1 MPRARTS
8 DSDLRDK
15 ILDPLR
21 NFKHESVQVEEWEG
35 ATVVIRALSAGDWL
49 DYRRRALEQ
58 VRQARVAA
66 GLSAEPPVD
75 DEGDQPQEPLIEV
88 FSVPLY
94 AFVLARTLFELS
106 GRRLF
111 SDDDVDELAEAF
123 SPVHDQLVAK
133 AFELSGVSVDAGSSD
148 PVDAAGNG

>member
-1 MPRARTS
+1 MPRARAS

-15 ILDPLR
+15 VLDPLR
-21 NFKHESVQVEEWEG
+21 NFKHESVQVEEWQG

-49 DYRRRALEQ
+49 EYRRRALEQ
-58 VRQARVAA
+58 VRLARVAA
-66 GLSAEPPVD
+66 GLSAQPPVIE
-75 DEGDQPQEPLIEV
+75 DEDQPEEPLIEV

-123 SPVHDQLVAK
+123 SPVHDRLVAR
-133 AFELSGVSVDAGSSD
+133 AFDLSGVRVDADSPD
-148 PVDAAGNG
+148 PVDMAGNA

>member
-21 NFKHESVQVEEWEG
+21 NFKHESVQVDEWEG

-49 DYRRRALEQ
+49 EYRRRALEQ

-66 GLSAEPPVD
+66 GLSEERPVG

-111 SDDDVDELAEAF
+111 GDDDVDELAEAF
-123 SPVHDQLVAK
+123 SPVHDRLVAK

>member
-35 ATVVIRALSAGDWL
+35 ATVVIRALSAEDWL
-49 DYRRRALEQ
+49 EYRRRALDQ

-66 GLSAEPPVD
+66 GLSTQPPVVD
-75 DEGDQPQEPLIEV
+75 GEGQPEEPLIEV

-111 SDDDVDELAEAF
+111 GDDDVDELAEAF
-123 SPVHDQLVAK
+123 SPVHDRLVAK
-133 AFELSGVSVDAGSSD
+133 AFELSGVSAEADSPD
-148 PVDAAGNG
+148 PVDMAGNA

>member
-49 DYRRRALEQ
+49 EYRRRALEQ
-58 VRQARVAA
+58 VRLARVAA
-66 GLSAEPPVD
+66 GLSTQPPVVD
-75 DEGDQPQEPLIEV
+75 GEDQPEERLIEV

-111 SDDDVDELAEAF
+111 GDDDVDELAEAF
-123 SPVHDQLVAK
+123 SPVHDRLVAK
-133 AFELSGVSVDAGSSD
+133 AFELSGVSAEADSPD
-148 PVDAAGNG
+148 PVDMAGNA

>member
-15 ILDPLR
+15 VLDQLR

-49 DYRRRALEQ
+49 EYRRRALEQ

-66 GLSAEPPVD
+66 GLSAEPPVV
-75 DEGDQPQEPLIEV
+75 EGEDQPQEPLIEV

-94 AFVLARTLFELS
+94 AFVLVRTLFELS

-111 SDDDVDELAEAF
+111 GDDDVDELAEAF
-123 SPVHDQLVAK
+123 SPVHDRLVAK
-133 AFELSGVSVDAGSSD
+133 AFELSGVSAEADSPD
-148 PVDAAGNG
+148 PVDMAGNA

>member
-8 DSDLRDK
+8 DSDLRGK

-49 DYRRRALEQ
+49 EYRRRALEQ
-58 VRQARVAA
+58 VRQARLAA
-66 GLSAEPPVD
+66 GLSAEPS
-75 DEGDQPQEPLIEV
+75 EEQSQEPAIEV

-94 AFVLARTLFELS
+94 AFVLSRTMFELS

-111 SDDDVDELAEAF
+111 SDDEVDELVEAF

-133 AFELSGVSVDAGSSD
+133 AFELSGVSVGPHSPD
-148 PVDAAGNG
+148 PVDTAGNE

>member
-8 DSDLRDK
+8 DSDLRGK

-49 DYRRRALEQ
+49 EYRRRALEQ
-58 VRQARVAA
+58 VRQARLAA
-66 GLSAEPPVD
+66 GLSAEPS
-75 DEGDQPQEPLIEV
+75 EEQSQEPAIEV
-88 FSVPLY
+88 FSVSLY
-94 AFVLARTLFELS
+94 AFVLSRTMFELS

-111 SDDDVDELAEAF
+111 SDDDVDELVEAF

-133 AFELSGVSVDAGSSD
+133 AFELSGVSVGPHSPD
-148 PVDAAGNG
+148 PVDTAGND

>member
-1 MPRARTS
+1 MARARTS

-15 ILDPLR
+15 VLDPLR

-49 DYRRRALEQ
+49 EYRRRALEQ

-66 GLSAEPPVD
+66 GLSAEPPVV
-75 DEGDQPQEPLIEV
+75 EEEDQSQEPLIEV

-111 SDDDVDELAEAF
+111 GDDDVDELAEAF
-123 SPVHDQLVAK
+123 SPVHDRLVAK
-133 AFELSGVSVDAGSSD
+133 AFELSGVSAEADSAD
-148 PVDAAGNG
+148 PVGAAGNG

>member
-15 ILDPLR
+15 VLDPLR

-49 DYRRRALEQ
+49 EYRRRALEQ
-58 VRQARVAA
+58 LRQARVAA
-66 GLSAEPPVD
+66 GLNAQPPVV
-75 DEGDQPQEPLIEV
+75 EGEDQSQEPLIEV

-123 SPVHDQLVAK
+123 SPVHDRLVAR
-133 AFELSGVSVDAGSSD
+133 AFDLSGVRVDADSPD
-148 PVDAAGNG
+148 PVDMAGNA

>member
-8 DSDLRDK
+8 DSDLRGK

-49 DYRRRALEQ
+49 EYRRRALEQ
-58 VRQARVAA
+58 VRQARLAA
-66 GLSAEPPVD
+66 GLSAEPS
-75 DEGDQPQEPLIEV
+75 EEQSQEPAIEV
-88 FSVPLY
+88 FSVSLY
-94 AFVLARTLFELS
+94 AFVLSRTMFELS

-111 SDDDVDELAEAF
+111 SDDDVDELVEAF
-123 SPVHDQLVAK
+123 SPVHDQLVVK
-133 AFELSGVSVDAGSSD
+133 AFELSGVSVGPHSPD
-148 PVDAAGNG
+148 PVDTAGND